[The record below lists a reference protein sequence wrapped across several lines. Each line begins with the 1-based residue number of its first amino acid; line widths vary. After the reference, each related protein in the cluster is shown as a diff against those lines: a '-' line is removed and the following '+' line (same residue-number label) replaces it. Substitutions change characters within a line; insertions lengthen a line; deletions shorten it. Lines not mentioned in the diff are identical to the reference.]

1 MKIIGLTGPTGSGKT
16 TVALFAQSKGF
27 AVIDCDK
34 VAREATEKGSR
45 VLPELCKAFGDGI
58 LYHDG
63 SLNRKEL
70 ASRAFCDKKS
80 TERLN
85 AIILP
90 NIVKL
95 ITEKTER
102 LKNDGVDRL
111 LLDAPTLFESGLDS
125 ICDSVV
131 AVLCPAEI
139 RKERIIKRDGLTEA
153 QADTRLKAS
162 RPDDFYTSRTPH
174 IVVNDGDETEFLNRI
189 SQIFGEL

>member
-70 ASRAFCDKKS
+70 ANRAFCDKKS

-85 AIILP
+85 AVILP
-90 NIVKL
+90 YISDR
-95 ITEKTER
+95 ITEMIKK
-102 LKNDGVDRL
+102 LQSDGVEYL

-125 ICDSVV
+125 ICNSVV

-139 RKERIIKRDGLTEA
+139 RKVRIIKRDCLTEA

-162 RPDDFYTSRTPH
+162 RPYDFYTSRTPH
-174 IVVNDGDETEFLNRI
+174 IVVNDGDEREFLNRI